1 MAIQPDA
8 TNYIAQKIREL
19 RIQKGVTLQTLS
31 ERTSLSK
38 GLLSKIE
45 NSRTI
50 PSLPVFLNLAHAL
63 GSDPAEFFRLLQTS
77 GKKFIHVKK
86 EVYEKNKKE
95 GRNGFEYEF
104 ILSQSLQ
111 ACSMQSYL
119 LTIHPKADSR
129 PTVTD
134 GFELK
139 YILHGHC
146 QYKIDGEIIELKA
159 GDSLF
164 FDASQPHMPINK
176 GKGKTVMLV
185 LYFIRDKATG

>member
-1 MAIQPDA
+1 MQQDT

-63 GSDPAEFFRLLQTS
+63 GSDPAEFFHLLQTN

-95 GRNGFEYEF
+95 GRNGFDYEF

-129 PTVTD
+129 PTITD

-139 YILHGHC
+139 YIVHGHC
-146 QYKIDGEIIELKA
+146 DYRVGEDVIYLNE

-164 FDASQPHMPINK
+164 FDASQPHMPINN
-176 GKGKTVMLV
+176 GKGKVIMLV
-185 LYFIRDKATG
+185 IYFIKDKATV

>member
-1 MAIQPDA
+1 MQPDA

-19 RIQKGVTLQTLS
+19 RIEKGVTLQMLS

-50 PSLPVFLNLAHAL
+50 PSLPVFLSLASAL
-63 GSDPAEFFRLLQTS
+63 GSAPADFFHLLETN
-77 GKKFIHVKK
+77 GKKFIHVKRNL
-86 EVYEKNKKE
+86 YQRNKKE
-95 GRNGFEYEF
+95 SRHGFDYEF
-104 ILSQSLQ
+104 ILSQSIR

-119 LTIHPKADSR
+119 LTIKAKADSR
-129 PTVTD
+129 PTTTD

-139 YILHGHC
+139 YIVHGHC
-146 QYKIDGEIIELKA
+146 DYKIGEDTIHLDE

-164 FDASQPHMPINK
+164 FDASQPHMPINN
-176 GKGKTVMLV
+176 GKGKVIMLV
-185 LYFIRDKATG
+185 IYFIRDKANG

>member
-1 MAIQPDA
+1 MQNDV
-8 TNYIAQKIREL
+8 TNFIAQKIREL
-19 RIQKGVTLQTLS
+19 RVQKGVTLQTLS
-31 ERTSLSK
+31 DRTSLSK

-63 GSDPAEFFRLLQTS
+63 GSDPSEFFQLLNMN
-77 GKKFIHVKK
+77 GKKFLHVKK
-86 EVYEKNKKE
+86 NAYQKNKKE
-95 GRNGFEYEF
+95 SRQGFEYEF
-104 ILSQSLQ
+104 ILSQSLRP
-111 ACSMQSYL
+111 CSMQSYL
-119 LTIHPKADSR
+119 LTVLPKADSR
-129 PTVTD
+129 PTTTD

-139 YILHGHC
+139 YIVHGHC
-146 QYKIDGEIIELKA
+146 EYQIGDDTILLEE

-176 GKGKTVMLV
+176 GKGKVVMLV